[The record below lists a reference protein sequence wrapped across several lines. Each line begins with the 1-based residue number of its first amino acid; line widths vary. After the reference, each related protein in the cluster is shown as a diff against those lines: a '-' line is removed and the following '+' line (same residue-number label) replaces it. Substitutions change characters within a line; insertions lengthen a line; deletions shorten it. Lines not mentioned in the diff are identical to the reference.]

1 MDQETYV
8 PGMAPKTKQAE
19 QQQATQ
25 VPDSM
30 IGGFRHDAGVNK
42 GAGKGKNQGSPV
54 AGFLYSLSNGG
65 QAEYWP
71 IRMGVNSIGS
81 GADND
86 IVLNEASVSEHHAV
100 INVKRNQRNGR
111 FVAGIKDAGSSNGVL
126 LNGEDLDFEMHNC
139 ANESIIQVGYNYR
152 LLFLLVDPEKFE
164 LKAAEDFQ
172 ETNVE
177 AEPLYSPKAPQFP
190 YSSPASNVYSGDE
203 TVNINGGPNISG
215 GHTQIL

>member
-1 MDQETYV
+1 MNQETFV
-8 PGMAPKTKQAE
+8 PGMAPKAKQKDL
-19 QQQATQ
+19 QASY
-25 VPDSM
+25 VP
-30 IGGFRHDAGVNK
+30 
-42 GAGKGKNQGSPV
+42 GKGKNQTSPV
-54 AGFLYSLSNGG
+54 TGFLYSLSNGG
-65 QAEYWP
+65 KAEYWP

-86 IVLNEASVSEHHAV
+86 IVLNEASVSEYHAV

-139 ANESIIQVGYNYR
+139 NNESIIQIGFNYR

-164 LKAAEDFQ
+164 LKASEDFQ
-172 ETNVE
+172 ETV
-177 AEPLYSPKAPQFP
+177 
-190 YSSPASNVYSGDE
+190 PASAPIYNQPPCATPGGNAYAGGDE
-203 TVNINGGPNISG
+203 TVSINGVPNISG